1 MKTTGHFVNKV
12 LPERK
17 YLTVD
22 LCANVIANPIRRE
35 EQEDGRIKF
44 WGRITLPGEEASRI
58 IRVVTL
64 EDGETLHT
72 AFIDSG
78 FTRRG
83 AS

>member
-1 MKTTGHFVNKV
+1 MKTTGHFVNQV
-12 LPERK
+12 LPERA
-17 YLTVD
+17 YLTVA
-22 LCANVIANPIRRE
+22 LCVAVIANPIHRE
-35 EQEDGRIKF
+35 EQEDGRIRF
-44 WGRITLPGEEASRI
+44 WGRITLPGEAVPRI

-64 EDGETLHT
+64 ADGETIHT